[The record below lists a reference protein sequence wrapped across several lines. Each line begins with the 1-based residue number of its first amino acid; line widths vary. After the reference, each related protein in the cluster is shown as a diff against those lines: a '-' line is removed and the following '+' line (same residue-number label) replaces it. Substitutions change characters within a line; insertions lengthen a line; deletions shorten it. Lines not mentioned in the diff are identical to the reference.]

1 MNALRWLAVTA
12 VAVLAMAGCSPDRS
26 GGDSDIAGAYAR
38 MIQWF
43 VDRTE
48 PAPDDEGERDPVV
61 VFVEA
66 RGEGV
71 NIGLTMQAAIIA
83 RAEPFATVRFID
95 DRAEALTDG
104 DAPVQDEGLLLA
116 LGPAKEHGSKV
127 VIECDEFVAA
137 DDERSWHFELQS
149 APGDED
155 DQSVWTLRGEPEPIE
170 P

>member
-1 MNALRWLAVTA
+1 MGPPPTIGVVNALRWLAATSIA
-12 VAVLAMAGCSPDRS
+12 LLFAAACSPDKS
-26 GGDSDIAGAYAR
+26 GSESDVAGAYAR
-38 MIQWF
+38 LIQWF

-66 RGEGV
+66 RGEGFNV
-71 NIGLTMQAAIIA
+71 GLSMQAAIIA

-95 DRAEALTDG
+95 DRSEALTDG

-127 VIECDEFVAA
+127 VIECDEFVSL
-137 DDERSWHFELQS
+137 DDE
-149 APGDED
+149 
-155 DQSVWTLRGEPEPIE
+155 
-170 P
+170 